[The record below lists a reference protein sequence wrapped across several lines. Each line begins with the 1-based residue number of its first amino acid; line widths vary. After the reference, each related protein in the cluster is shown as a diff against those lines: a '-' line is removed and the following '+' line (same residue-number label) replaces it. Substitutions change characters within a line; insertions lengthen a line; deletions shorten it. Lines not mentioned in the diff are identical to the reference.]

1 MLRFILPS
9 LIWTAFVVVISLVP
23 SSNVNLKEIQIEGV
37 DKIAHFIMYTLM
49 SLFWAIGL
57 KRQNVSISLRRNAF
71 KISVFGGFL
80 LSLIIE
86 LIQEFVILTRHFEVL
101 DLIANGIGCIF
112 GIVLFKIIYQNYG
125 SN

>member
-57 KRQNVSISLRRNAF
+57 KRQNVSILLRRNAF
-71 KISVFGGFL
+71 KISVFGGFF

-112 GIVLFKIIYQNYG
+112 GIVLFKIIYQDYG

>member
-1 MLRFILPS
+1 
-9 LIWTAFVVVISLVP
+9 
-23 SSNVNLKEIQIEGV
+23 
-37 DKIAHFIMYTLM
+37 MYTLM

-57 KRQNVSISLRRNAF
+57 KRQNVSILLRRNAF
-71 KISVFGGFL
+71 KISVFGGFF

-112 GIVLFKIIYQNYG
+112 GIVLFKIIYQDYG
-125 SN
+125 SNKRNDFCRFRTLSKSKKLEYGS

>member
-9 LIWTAFVVVISLVP
+9 LVWTAFVVVISLVP
-23 SSNVNLKEIQIEGV
+23 SSNVNLREFQFEGV
-37 DKIAHFIMYTLM
+37 DKIAHFVMYTLL

-57 KRQNVSISLRRNAF
+57 KRQNIYIGLRRQAF
-71 KISVFGGFL
+71 RICIFGGFT

-86 LIQEFVILTRHFEVL
+86 LIQEFVILTRNFEVL

-112 GIVLFKIIYQNYG
+112 GVVLFKIIYQDYQD
-125 SN
+125 